1 MCFVGYVYF
10 KCGHQNIIA
19 QDCEIALAADTPFY
33 IRHECPEYDSSSLT
47 PDAACGKG
55 KFYCCETKD
64 GPFLEHL
71 HHEVMVGKVALQGVE
86 HALAQVVDVGR
97 TLHAQWDQHGVP
109 LPVRQHLLEYKSVHA
124 KHAEGVQKRNEI
136 RHRLQ
141 QSIQVIEQ
149 AKVYYGKM
157 NEHLLNGAG
166 ASNLP
171 SVSASA
177 YPPFVPSS
185 NLFGKMPAE
194 MAMARG
200 TYLPALNATVAH
212 SQQAPAV
219 MQHSAHL
226 PPSPPAS
233 GAQMPPPRPN
243 RSAHHPGGGPTRQIS
258 AISIP
263 QDDVEPSQHEEI
275 VQSQESGDMQP
286 PPSTRKR
293 GRPTK
298 RAPKLETQS
307 SLQDDAESMRRST
320 RVRNKKVNYSEPVD
334 SRETSREPSPDKS
347 DASGFSPAKSDER
360 DDSISPSRSTTGR
373 NQSSLRKQGA
383 RESRTPVASLSER
396 LNDWA
401 RQSNATKTNTPMPR
415 RAMPGVKDLLNSSP
429 AQSTPMTKATMPRG
443 QRAGMPHP
451 VQLPPLQRKFG
462 GMPRPGQV
470 PSLQHNSA
478 DMKYSASDPNIL
490 GTMQQ
495 QRTRAPPSVPPQ
507 PAGARTAM
515 TKPTGQPAFFGLE
528 TLADPRAK
536 APLVVNDW
544 FVQGQYVQDRQ
555 RTQLPAGQPSFPRP
569 SAPYTQQGLAG
580 YGPTFAAGAQTFGF
594 RRDSVTSQ
602 AGAGSPASQS
612 VPSPAMSNYANLRRS
627 FSTGTTLTPPT
638 LPSSI
643 AGMDEPRKRSR
654 TPSNAPPSKRMR
666 LSLPGEESMSSQN
679 GNTDWLLGQGMRP
692 PRASGGRHHETSH
705 NSELTG
711 MQDAGS
717 HIVPAPKLAPTAM
730 MSAAYH
736 VDAGGANAESNSQD
750 QAPAQFGEHTEVG
763 NEQPVFNYSDQI
775 DWGQD
780 FEEDATDYN

>member
-1 MCFVGYVYF
+1 MVTDPFADVYF

-19 QDCEIALAADTPFY
+19 QDCEIALVADIPFY
-33 IRHECPEYDSSSLT
+33 IRHECPDYRFSSLT
-47 PDAACGKG
+47 PDAACGK
-55 KFYCCETKD
+55 D

-71 HHEVMVGKVALQGVE
+71 HQQVIDGKVELQGVE
-86 HALAQVVDVGR
+86 NGIAQVVDFGR
-97 TLHAQWDQHGVP
+97 RWTAQWDQHGVP
-109 LPVRQHLLEYKSVHA
+109 MQVRQHLKEYKHIHVMHT
-124 KHAEGVQKRNEI
+124 EGLQKRNEI
-136 RHRLQ
+136 RHNLQ
-141 QSIQVIEQ
+141 QSLQVIEQ
-149 AKVYYGKM
+149 AKLYYAKM
-157 NEHLLNGAG
+157 NEHLLNGASANG
-166 ASNLP
+166 A

-194 MAMARG
+194 MAVVRG
-200 TYLPALNATVAH
+200 TYLPVLSTTAAHPQQVPAAT
-212 SQQAPAV
+212 QQ
-219 MQHSAHL
+219 STEL

-263 QDDVEPSQHEEI
+263 QDDVEPSQQGEI

-293 GRPTK
+293 GRQTR

-360 DDSISPSRSTTGR
+360 DDSVSPSRSTMGR
-373 NQSSLRKQGA
+373 TQSSLRKQGT

-401 RQSNATKTNTPMPR
+401 RQSNTAKTNTPMPR

-429 AQSTPMTKATMPRG
+429 AQNTPMPKTTMPTGR
-443 QRAGMPHP
+443 RAGIPHP
-451 VQLPPLQRKFG
+451 RQLPPPQHNSG
-462 GMPRPGQV
+462 GMPRPGQI
-470 PSLQHNSA
+470 PSLQHNSGG
-478 DMKYSASDPNIL
+478 MKYSASDPNIL

-495 QRTRAPPSVPPQ
+495 QRTRAPPSMPPQ
-507 PAGARTAM
+507 PAAARSAL
-515 TKPTGQPAFFGLE
+515 TKQTGQPAFFGLE
-528 TLADPRAK
+528 TLADPRAT

-544 FVQGQYVQDRQ
+544 FVQGQYVQEGQ
-555 RTQLPAGQPSFPRP
+555 RARLPAGQPSFPRP
-569 SAPYTQQGLAG
+569 LAPYTQQGLAG
-580 YGPTFAAGAQTFGF
+580 YAPTFAGGAQTFGF
-594 RRDSVTSQ
+594 RRDSLASQ

-612 VPSPAMSNYANLRRS
+612 MPSPAMSNYANLRRS

-654 TPSNAPPSKRMR
+654 TPSNAPPSKRPR
-666 LSLPGEESMSSQN
+666 LSLPGEESMTSQN
-679 GNTDWLLGQGMRP
+679 GNPDWLLGQGMLP
-692 PRASGGRHHETSH
+692 PRASGGGHHEALH
-705 NSELTG
+705 NSELPGT
-711 MQDAGS
+711 QDRGS
-717 HIVPAPKLAPTAM
+717 HVAPVPKLAPTAT

-736 VDAGGANAESNSQD
+736 GDVGGANAESNSQD
-750 QAPAQFGEHTEVG
+750 QLPSQFGEHTEVG

>member
-1 MCFVGYVYF
+1 MTAIAVTDPFADVYF
-10 KCGHQNIIA
+10 NCGHQNIIA
-19 QDCEIALAADTPFY
+19 QDCEIALAADIPFY
-33 IRHECPEYDSSSLT
+33 IRHECPDYRFSSLT

-71 HHEVMVGKVALQGVE
+71 HQQVIDGKVELQGVE
-86 HALAQVVDVGR
+86 NGIAQVVDFGR
-97 TLHAQWDQHGVP
+97 RWTAQWDQHGVP
-109 LPVRQHLLEYKSVHA
+109 MQVRQHLKEYKHIHVMHT
-124 KHAEGVQKRNEI
+124 EGLQKRNEI
-136 RHRLQ
+136 RHNLQ
-141 QSIQVIEQ
+141 QSLQVIEQ
-149 AKVYYGKM
+149 AKFYYEKM
-157 NEHLLNGAG
+157 NEHLLSG
-166 ASNLP
+166 AS
-171 SVSASA
+171 ATA

-200 TYLPALNATVAH
+200 TYLPVLSTIAAYP
-212 SQQAPAV
+212 QQVPAAI
-219 MQHSAHL
+219 QQSSEL

-233 GAQMPPPRPN
+233 GAQMPPPRSN
-243 RSAHHPGGGPTRQIS
+243 RGAHHPGGGPTRQIS
-258 AISIP
+258 AISVP

-293 GRPTK
+293 GRQTR
-298 RAPKLETQS
+298 RAPKLEPQS

-360 DDSISPSRSTTGR
+360 DDSISPSRSITGR

-401 RQSNATKTNTPMPR
+401 RQSNPTKTNTPTPR

-429 AQSTPMTKATMPRG
+429 AQNTPMTKATMPRG
-443 QRAGMPHP
+443 QRAGIPHP
-451 VQLPPLQRKFG
+451 RQLPPPQRNSG

-470 PSLQHNSA
+470 PSLQHNPGG
-478 DMKYSASDPNIL
+478 MKYSTSDPNIL
-490 GTMQQ
+490 GTKQQ
-495 QRTRAPPSVPPQ
+495 QRTRAPPSMPPQ
-507 PAGARTAM
+507 PAVARTAL
-515 TKPTGQPAFFGLE
+515 TKQTGQPAFFGLE
-528 TLADPRAK
+528 TLADSRAK

-544 FVQGQYVQDRQ
+544 FVQGQYVQEGQ
-555 RTQLPAGQPSFPRP
+555 RAQLPLSQPPLPRP
-569 SAPYTQQGLAG
+569 SAPYTQQRLAG

-594 RRDSVTSQ
+594 RRDSLTSQ

-612 VPSPAMSNYANLRRS
+612 MPSPAMSNYANLRRS

-643 AGMDEPRKRSR
+643 AGVDEPRKRSR
-654 TPSNAPPSKRMR
+654 TPSNAPPNKRMR
-666 LSLPGEESMSSQN
+666 LSLPGEDSMSSQN
-679 GNTDWLLGQGMRP
+679 GNTDWLLGQGMQP
-692 PRASGGRHHETSH
+692 PRASGGRHRETSH
-705 NSELTG
+705 NSELPG
-711 MQDAGS
+711 MQDGGS
-717 HIVPAPKLAPTAM
+717 HVTPAPKLAPTAM

-736 VDAGGANAESNSQD
+736 GDAGGANAEGNSQD
-750 QAPAQFGEHTEVG
+750 QLPVPFQEDTVVG

-780 FEEDATDYN
+780 FEDDATDYN